1 MAKCEGRKGEALAK
15 YKKKF
20 ELAKSRLR
28 NMPYRDKEI
37 IAAVFA
43 DGKSYTING
52 CEGMERNPEYARI
65 IGKSNDA
72 YKVVWGTSNQVSV
85 ESKAELSSKLDSYFG
100 VTCASQEKAENQ
112 YDEER

>member
-43 DGKSYTING
+43 DAFSFVY
-52 CEGMERNPEYARI
+52 
-65 IGKSNDA
+65 
-72 YKVVWGTSNQVSV
+72 
-85 ESKAELSSKLDSYFG
+85 
-100 VTCASQEKAENQ
+100 
-112 YDEER
+112 